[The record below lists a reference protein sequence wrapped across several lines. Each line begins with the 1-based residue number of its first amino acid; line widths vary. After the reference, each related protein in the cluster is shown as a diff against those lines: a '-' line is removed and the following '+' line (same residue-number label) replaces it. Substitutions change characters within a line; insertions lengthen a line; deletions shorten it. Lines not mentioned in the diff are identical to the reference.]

1 MDKNNYNIKIV
12 WVFAIAL
19 LLFALT
25 LQGKKQHNTVRQT
38 KSQFFKSILI
48 VIDGVF

>member
-19 LLFALT
+19 LLFALA
-25 LQGKKQHNTVRQT
+25 LQGHNTVRQT
-38 KSQFFKSILI
+38 NSQFFKSILI